1 MFAAL
6 KMVMQ
11 NCLRFGNAV
20 ADQKQ
25 VVICHRALHYEHG
38 SARVAAGGGSSE
50 GFRWRASTDKA
61 PLPGWVGQRGAFWGL
76 QYQ

>member
-11 NCLRFGNAV
+11 NCLSFGNTV

-25 VVICHRALHYEHG
+25 VVICHRALCHEHG
-38 SARVAAGGGSSE
+38 SARVAAVAAKGSGGG
-50 GFRWRASTDKA
+50 RQLTKA